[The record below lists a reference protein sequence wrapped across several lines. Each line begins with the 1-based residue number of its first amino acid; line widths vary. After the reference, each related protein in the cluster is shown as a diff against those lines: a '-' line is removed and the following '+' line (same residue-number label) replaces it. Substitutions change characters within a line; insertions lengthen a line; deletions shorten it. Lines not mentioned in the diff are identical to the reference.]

1 MPDIVK
7 RFEEFWDDIN
17 GIVEMLVATNPKFA
31 TISPESPLV
40 TDYLLWRML
49 TESKK
54 GNKKKE
60 EKSDS
65 N

>member
-1 MPDIVK
+1 MTDIVK
-7 RFEEFWDDIN
+7 RFEQFWDDIN

-49 TESKK
+49 AESKK
-54 GNKKKE
+54 NKKKV
-60 EKSDS
+60 KDDAS
-65 N
+65 

>member
-1 MPDIVK
+1 MADIHK

-17 GIVEMLVATNPKFA
+17 GIVDMLVGTNPKFA

-49 TESKK
+49 AESKK
-54 GNKKKE
+54 GNKKKKDE
-60 EKSDS
+60 D
-65 N
+65 